1 MKVNIGILGI
11 QGAVSE
17 HVDIVN
23 KAIKSLGLKGSG
35 IPVRKLHE
43 LESVD
48 ALIMPGGE
56 STTIAKLI
64 LKFGLHDR
72 IIERS
77 REGMPIMGTCAGA
90 ILLAKEGGDEV
101 KKTRTTLLGLMDMAV
116 DRNAFGRQRESFEH
130 DVDVKGFSEPF
141 HAVFIRAP
149 AIVKAW
155 GDCRSIAKLEDLIIG
170 ARQDNLLALAFHPE
184 LTDDLRFHNL
194 LIEML

>member
-1 MKVNIGILGI
+1 MKVTIGILGI

-17 HVDIVN
+17 HVDTVN
-23 KAIKSLGLKGSG
+23 KAIRSLGFKGSG
-35 IPVRKLHE
+35 ITVRKLHE

-72 IIERS
+72 IVARS
-77 REGMPIMGTCAGA
+77 KEGMPIMGTCAGA

-101 KKTRTTLLGLMDMAV
+101 KKTKTTLLGLMDMAV
-116 DRNAFGRQRESFEH
+116 DRNAFGRQRESFERDI
-130 DVDVKGFSEPF
+130 DVTGFTDPF

-155 GDCRSIAKLEDLIIG
+155 GKCEPIATLDDLIIA

-194 LIEML
+194 LLEMI

>member
-1 MKVNIGILGI
+1 MKVTIGILGI

-17 HVDIVN
+17 HVDIAN
-23 KAIKSLGLKGSG
+23 KAIRSLGIKGSG
-35 IPVRKLHE
+35 ITVRKLHE

-72 IIERS
+72 IVERS
-77 REGMPIMGTCAGA
+77 NEGMPIMGTCAGA

-116 DRNAFGRQRESFEH
+116 DRNAFGRQRESFERDI
-130 DVDVKGFSEPF
+130 DVTGLADPF

-155 GDCRSIAKLEDLIIG
+155 GKCRPIATLDDLIVA
-170 ARQDNLLALAFHPE
+170 ARQGNLLALAFHPE
-184 LTDDLRFHNL
+184 LTDDLRFHNM
-194 LIEML
+194 LIEMI